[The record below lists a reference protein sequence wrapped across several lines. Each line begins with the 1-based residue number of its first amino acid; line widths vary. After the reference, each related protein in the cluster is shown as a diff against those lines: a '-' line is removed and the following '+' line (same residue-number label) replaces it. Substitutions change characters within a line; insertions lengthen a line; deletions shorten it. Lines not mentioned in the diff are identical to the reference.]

1 MRCANFQGPVIPP
14 GTSQRKYLI
23 ERSTF
28 NLTIT
33 DIELS
38 DGGNYTCQLSLVDP
52 ASSNGQTKQFANDVL
67 VRTITVDG
75 ELH

>member
-1 MRCANFQGPVIPP
+1 MRCTNFQGPVILQ
-14 GTSQRKYLI
+14 GTPQRKYLI

-52 ASSNGQTKQFANDVL
+52 ASSNGHTKQFANDIL
-67 VRTITVDG
+67 VRTRTVDG